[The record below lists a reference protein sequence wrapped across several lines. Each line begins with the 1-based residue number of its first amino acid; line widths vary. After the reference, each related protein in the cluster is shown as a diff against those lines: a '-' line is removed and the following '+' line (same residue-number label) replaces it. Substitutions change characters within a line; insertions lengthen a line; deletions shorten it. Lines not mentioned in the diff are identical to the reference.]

1 MQSHGF
7 VTIYVP
13 YSCTVLSYSVINSF
27 FLVGVGGEGRLLEG
41 GAYLIFLALRG
52 ALIRSGALV

>member
-13 YSCTVLSYSVINSF
+13 YLCTVLSYSVINSF
-27 FLVGVGGEGRLLEG
+27 FLVLEGGFILEG
-41 GAYLIFLALRG
+41 GAYLIFLALRWALIQSG
-52 ALIRSGALV
+52 ALI